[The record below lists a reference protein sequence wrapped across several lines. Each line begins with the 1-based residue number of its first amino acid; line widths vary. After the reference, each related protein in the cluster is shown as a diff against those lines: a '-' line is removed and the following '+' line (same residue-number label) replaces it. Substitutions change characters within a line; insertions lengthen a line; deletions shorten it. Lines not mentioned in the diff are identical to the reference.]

1 MTLAIRPMT
10 VDDATTVAELAR
22 QLGYDVAGD
31 EIAERLDRVTRDVG
45 STALVADDAGN
56 IVGWV
61 HALDRVLL
69 QEKRVL
75 EIGGLVVDANRRGEG
90 IGAQL
95 VDAVSQ
101 WAHQNGHTTVYVR
114 SNVIREGAHDFYP
127 ALGFALQKT
136 SHTYVMELE

>member
-1 MTLAIRPMT
+1 MTLVIRPMT
-10 VDDATTVAELAR
+10 VDDAAPVAGLTR

-31 EIAERLDRVTRDVG
+31 EIAERLGRVAGTEE
-45 STALVADDAGN
+45 SLALVADDAGN

-61 HALDRVLL
+61 HSLDRVLL

-75 EIGGLVVDANRRGEG
+75 EIGGLVVDADRRGEG

-95 VDAVSQ
+95 VDAVAQ
-101 WAHQNGHTTVYVR
+101 WARRNGHTTVYVR
-114 SNVIREGAHDFYP
+114 SNVIRDGTHDFYP
-127 ALGFALQKT
+127 ALGFTLQKT